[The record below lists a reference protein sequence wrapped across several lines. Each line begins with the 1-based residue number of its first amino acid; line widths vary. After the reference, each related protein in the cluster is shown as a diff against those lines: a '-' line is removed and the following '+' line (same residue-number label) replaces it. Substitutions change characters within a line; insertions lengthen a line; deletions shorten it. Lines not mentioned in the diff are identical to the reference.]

1 MVPASSVRSGLLQEI
16 RQLVPVKE
24 VGAGVSLSVSLN
36 VVAGWLVG
44 WLNLLNAEL
53 SQSEEVLA
61 RTEMPGGRG
70 KRETIPNTTLSPPG
84 RLLH

>member
-1 MVPASSVRSGLLQEI
+1 MWLL
-16 RQLVPVKE
+16 
-24 VGAGVSLSVSLN
+24 
-36 VVAGWLVG
+36 AGWLVG

>member
-1 MVPASSVRSGLLQEI
+1 MWLLAGW
-16 RQLVPVKE
+16 LVGWLVD
-24 VGAGVSLSVSLN
+24 
-36 VVAGWLVG
+36 WLVG

-70 KRETIPNTTLSPPG
+70 RRETIPNTTLSPPG
-84 RLLH
+84 RLLHYDGQRRETF